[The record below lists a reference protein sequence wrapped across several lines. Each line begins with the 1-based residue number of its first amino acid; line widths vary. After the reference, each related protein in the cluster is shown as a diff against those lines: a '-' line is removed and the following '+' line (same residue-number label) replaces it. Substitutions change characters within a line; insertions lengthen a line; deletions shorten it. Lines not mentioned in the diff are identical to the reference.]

1 LEETMSTS
9 RTAIR
14 LAAISSL
21 ALLATAGA
29 AFADRDWR
37 APPVVTRV
45 CSGCHGI
52 DGVAQLPFIP
62 RLAGQNVTYLEQQL
76 VAFQAGPVPWS
87 IEIPD
92 WIWKPAPA
100 PANARTGRSTQTY
113 MAGPAHALTPEE
125 TKQASAWYAAQK
137 PQPGW
142 QGNRDAALE
151 AKGRELYAKGD
162 AAAGVTPCHYCH
174 GPTAEGLG
182 DFPRLAGQNAPYI
195 IRQFKAFVNG
205 DRPLGSP
212 MHGIAKEL
220 TAEDARALAAYLQA
234 L

>member
-1 LEETMSTS
+1 MKTLPITTPF
-9 RTAIR
+9 
-14 LAAISSL
+14 AAL
-21 ALLATAGA
+21 AGA
-29 AFADRDWR
+29 AFIGIVGAAFAQTDWR
-37 APPVVTRV
+37 APPVVTSV

-76 VAFQAGPVPWS
+76 AAFQAGPVPWS

-92 WIWKPAPA
+92 WIWKPAPV
-100 PANARTGRSTQTY
+100 PANARTGRNTQIY
-113 MAGPAHALTPEE
+113 MAGPAHALAPDEL
-125 TKQASAWYAAQK
+125 KGSAAWYAAQK

-142 QGNRDAALE
+142 SNDRDPVLID
-151 AKGRELYAKGD
+151 KGRELYAKGD
-162 AAAGVTPCHYCH
+162 PAAGVIACHICH
-174 GPTAEGLG
+174 GPRAEGLA

-195 IRQFKAFVNG
+195 VNQFRAFVSG

-212 MHGIAKEL
+212 MHGIAKDL
-220 TAEDARALAAYLQA
+220 TPEEAQALAAYLQS